1 MIQIALFIILIA
13 FLPRLFRKYP
23 YFLILGTVFYSALT
37 KHFSV
42 SFLDLFPVYSS
53 EIDMITGDIGAGLR
67 HLGYHIVIVSSM
79 MIAARVFVKPIDGV
93 QHKYGTYLTIA
104 LVCFAALAMQALNV
118 GLSGLAFT
126 DSRHQV
132 WLAVPFPIIRQL
144 FGILMVFIPFY
155 SGYLVGKGVI
165 GNRKKVT
172 YLGLMLILLYFG
184 YLLASAQGFNGLVV
198 MAVYFLS
205 PLIIIYSNDFGSRYL
220 RVSFRTVLSALFV
233 FSLLLVVGSKDLGER
248 GISEITGG
256 GWLANFAY
264 RVTVLQ
270 GSFYYSSDYQ
280 IWSGQDKADV
290 SSLIVGSKYLLND
303 NLAESYSEESVN
315 VAGSIVGMAV
325 IVFGFAGAV
334 PFLVVFG
341 AILGYLSI
349 VARGIILRGQP
360 IEVVF
365 LSYIVLWICAVYQT
379 GSIATVLSVKFYL
392 FIIVLIALR
401 IIRPARTVL

>member
-1 MIQIALFIILIA
+1 MIQIAMFIILIT

-53 EIDMITGDIGAGLR
+53 EIQMMTGDIGAGLR
-67 HLGYHIVIVSSM
+67 HLVYHIVIVSSM
-79 MIAARVFVKPIDGV
+79 MITASIFVKPINGV
-93 QHKYGTYLTIA
+93 QHKYGTYLTITLGCLA
-104 LVCFAALAMQALNV
+104 VLAMQVLNV

-126 DSRHQV
+126 DSRHQL
-132 WLAVPFPIIRQL
+132 WLAVPFPIIREL

-155 SGYLVGKGVI
+155 SGYLVGKGVT

-172 YLGLMLILLYFG
+172 YLGLMLILLYLG
-184 YLLASAQGFNGLVV
+184 YMLASAQGFNGLVV

-205 PLIIIYSNDFGSRYL
+205 PLIIIYSNSFGSSNL
-220 RVSFRTVLSALFV
+220 RVSFTRILSVFLVLAF
-233 FSLLLVVGSKDLGER
+233 LLLIGSKDLGER
-248 GISEITGG
+248 GISQITGG

-280 IWSGQDKADV
+280 MWSGQDKVDV
-290 SSLIVGSKYLLND
+290 SSLMVGSKYLLD
-303 NLAESYSEESVN
+303 SNLAETYSEKSVN
-315 VAGSIVGMAV
+315 IAGSIVGMAV
-325 IVFGFAGAV
+325 VVFGFVGAV

-360 IEVVF
+360 IELVF

-379 GSIATVLSVKFYL
+379 GSIVTLLSVKFYL

-401 IIRPARTVL
+401 TTRPARTVL